1 MQKLCPMRESAETDA
16 NFGKIMSEKHNTLLA
31 SYKDAATRVTTYLQS
46 TQQVTLKPAAVLEV
60 IARVLN
66 ASNWQTLHGMAK
78 AGRVPSLIASTAG
91 DVDGPHP
98 LASLPRDPAEAADN
112 VMFSLRTGEAY
123 LYPIFKGTTGH
134 SLLGSRRGPQDEA
147 VSAIEFSLRTG
158 DAASFLKYWLH
169 GEWDVIRRNWP
180 DAPEACFVPQELF
193 PAENLVPREA
203 AVPEQSLRTLQ
214 SIGRCLRSPGTLPHH
229 PSPSAALRPPLAYAS
244 LSEDQIEELADEFR
258 AELQCLGV
266 DKIYLQRQIGQALKK
281 AVEFINEYNEEEGIP
296 ARAADAAVS
305 PKSLE
310 SLAHEFRD
318 LLVNNGLEEYYLKEM
333 IRRALLLAFGPA
345 PTPVRL
351 PEIS

>member
-1 MQKLCPMRESAETDA
+1 MQKLYPMRESAETDA

-78 AGRVPSLIASTAG
+78 DGRVPSLIASTAIAANAANP
-91 DVDGPHP
+91 V
-98 LASLPRDPAEAADN
+98 ASLR
-112 VMFSLRTGEAY
+112 S
-123 LYPIFKGTTGH
+123 
-134 SLLGSRRGPQDEA
+134 PQDEA
-147 VSAIEFSLRTG
+147 VAAVEFSLRTG

-180 DAPEACFVPQELF
+180 DAPEACFVPQESF
-193 PAENLVPREA
+193 SAENLVPREA
-203 AVPEQSLRTLQ
+203 AVPGQSLRTLQ
-214 SIGRCLRSPGTLPHH
+214 SIGRCLRSPGTLPHP

-258 AELQCLGV
+258 VELQCLGV

-318 LLVNNGLEEYYLKEM
+318 LLVNNGLEEYYLKDM